1 MKLSRFWL
9 GVPRRIVMLR
19 EPCACNK
26 PCEVSPPA
34 PLTYRVT
41 SPLFSGWLP
50 LVAQCDAWVAR
61 CLFPLALLILISGL
75 DDLALNCV
83 CLWAWLRRCLSSPLA
98 TEKKESHHIEKRI
111 AVFVPLWHEHGVV
124 GGMVEHNA
132 SAIKYSNYHFF
143 IGAYPND
150 DPTLDAV
157 RELESRFRHVHL
169 AVCPHN
175 GPTSKADCL
184 NWIYQ
189 RMLLFEERHGP
200 EESARFDIVIT
211 HDAEDLI
218 HPEAFSYINA
228 YADQFDMVQI
238 PVLPLPTPVRDLVH
252 GIYCDEFA
260 EWQIKDMPA
269 RQLMGSFVP
278 SNGVGTGFTR
288 RALEMLANAEH
299 NLIFEPACLTEDYE
313 NGLRLHKLGCKQMFV
328 PLTKHVS
335 AQDVSTK
342 DGASIV
348 ATREFF
354 PRTVGS
360 AIRQRSRWILGIG
373 LQCWERHGWRGSLPE
388 VYWFWRDR
396 KGLFGHPLSLLSNF
410 VFLYGVLTWV
420 AAQSTGTPW
429 GIAKYSL
436 HPALL
441 VATLAFQVVQTGVRM
456 GCTARLY
463 GPRFA
468 LAVPLR
474 SVYGNW
480 INTLATWKAVRSY
493 ARARIRHEPLVW
505 VKTEHAYPSRSALIE
520 HKRKL
525 GEILIGSDYAEESA
539 VLRALETQPAGMR
552 LGEHLV
558 LLGIITEDE
567 LYEAL
572 SLQQSLPSGRL
583 EPWVIN
589 TNIARALP
597 SRVVRELR
605 VLPFRISSGNMF
617 LASPEIPTDALTRT
631 LRGFTRLSLRFHLV
645 TPQNFEELAE
655 SLL

>member
-1 MKLSRFWL
+1 
-9 GVPRRIVMLR
+9 
-19 EPCACNK
+19 
-26 PCEVSPPA
+26 
-34 PLTYRVT
+34 
-41 SPLFSGWLP
+41 
-50 LVAQCDAWVAR
+50 VAR
-61 CLFPLALLILISGL
+61 CLFPLALVILISGL
-75 DDLALNCV
+75 DDLTLDCV
-83 CLWAWLRRCLSSPLA
+83 CLWAWLMARYRAATYRAATVREPVPIA
-98 TEKKESHHIEKRI
+98 AREPVRTEKRMAI
-111 AVFVPLWHEHGVV
+111 FVPLWHEHAVV
-124 GGMVEHNA
+124 GGMVEHNV
-132 SAIKYSNYHFF
+132 SAINYSNYHFF

-150 DPTLDAV
+150 DPTLDAI

-189 RMLLFEERHGP
+189 RMLLFEEHH
-200 EESARFDIVIT
+200 ECRFDIVIT

-228 YADQFDMVQI
+228 YADEYDMVQI
-238 PVLPLPTPVRDLVH
+238 PVLPLPTPLHDLVH

-260 EWQIKDMPA
+260 EWQLKDMPA
-269 RQLMGSFVP
+269 RQLMNSFIP
-278 SNGVGTGFTR
+278 SNGVGTGYTR
-288 RALEMLANAEH
+288 RALEMLASAEH

-313 NGLRLHKLGCKQMFV
+313 NGLRLHNLGCKQMFV
-328 PLTKHVS
+328 PLAKP
-335 AQDVSTK
+335 AAK
-342 DGASIV
+342 YGAGIV

-354 PRTVGS
+354 PRTVRS

-373 LQCWERHGWRGSLPE
+373 LQSWERHGWRGRLPE

-396 KGLFGHPLSLLSNF
+396 KGLLGHPLSLLSNF
-410 VFLYGVLTWV
+410 VFLYGALTWL
-420 AAQSTGTPW
+420 AARSTGAPW

-441 VATLAFQVVQTGVRM
+441 VATLAFQMVQTAVRM

-463 GPRFA
+463 GPQFA

-474 SVYGNW
+474 SVFGNW
-480 INTLATWKAVRSY
+480 INTIATWKAVRSY
-493 ARARIRHEPLVW
+493 VLARIRHEPLVW
-505 VKTEHAYPSRSALIE
+505 IKTEHAYPSRSALIE

-525 GEILIGSDYAEESA
+525 GEILIGSAYAEESD
-539 VLRALETQPAGMR
+539 VLRALETQPPGMR
-552 LGEHLV
+552 LGEHLL

-583 EPWVIN
+583 EPWVIS

-597 SRVVRELR
+597 RRVVREWR

-617 LASPEIPTDALTRT
+617 LASPEIPTDALTRA

-655 SLL
+655 ILL

>member
-1 MKLSRFWL
+1 MSGLH
-9 GVPRRIVMLR
+9 
-19 EPCACNK
+19 
-26 PCEVSPPA
+26 CEVSLA
-34 PLTYRVT
+34 GPLTYQVT
-41 SPLFSGWLP
+41 SALFSGWLL

-61 CLFPLALLILISGL
+61 CLFPLAIVILVSAL
-75 DDLALNCV
+75 DDLALDCV
-83 CLWAWLRRCLSSPLA
+83 CLWAWLKHRLPTGVTGRAATVSPIQGPREPVSR
-98 TEKKESHHIEKRI
+98 TEKRI
-111 AVFVPLWHEHGVV
+111 AIFVPLWHEHAVV
-124 GGMVEHNA
+124 AGMVEHNV
-132 SAIKYSNYHFF
+132 SAINYSNYHFF

-150 DPTLDAV
+150 DPTLEAV
-157 RELESRFRHVHL
+157 RDLESRFPHVHL

-189 RMLLFEERHGP
+189 RMLLFEEHHRPGDGV
-200 EESARFDIVIT
+200 RFDIVIT

-228 YADQFDMVQI
+228 YADEFDMVQI
-238 PVLPLPTPVRDLVH
+238 PVLPLPTPLRDLVH

-260 EWQIKDMPA
+260 EWQLKDMPA
-269 RQLMGSFVP
+269 RQLMSSFIP
-278 SNGVGTGFTR
+278 SNGVGTGYTR
-288 RALEMLANAEH
+288 RALEMLASAEH

-313 NGLRLHKLGCKQMFV
+313 NGLRLHKLACKQMFV
-328 PLTKHVS
+328 PLTKH
-335 AQDVSTK
+335 A
-342 DGASIV
+342 ASIV

-354 PRTVGS
+354 PRTVRS

-373 LQCWERHGWRGSLPE
+373 LQSWERHGWRGSLPE
-388 VYWFWRDR
+388 IYWFWRDR
-396 KGLFGHPLSLLSNF
+396 KGLVGHPLSLLSNF
-410 VFLYGVLTWV
+410 VFLYGVMTWV
-420 AAQSTGTPW
+420 AAEGTGAPW

-436 HPALL
+436 HSALL
-441 VATLAFQVVQTGVRM
+441 AATLGFQLVQTIVRM
-456 GCTARLY
+456 GCSARLY
-463 GPRFA
+463 GPKFA

-474 SVYGNW
+474 SVCGNW
-480 INTLATWKAVRSY
+480 INTIATWKAVRSY
-493 ARARIRHEPLVW
+493 LRARFRHEPLVW
-505 VKTEHAYPSRSALIE
+505 VKTEHAYPSRNALIE

-525 GEILIGSDYAEESA
+525 GEILIGSAYADESD
-539 VLRALETQPAGMR
+539 VLRALETQPPGMR

-572 SLQQSLPSGRL
+572 SLQQSLPAGRL

-597 SRVVRELR
+597 RRVVREWR
-605 VLPFRISSGNMF
+605 VLPFRISSGSMF